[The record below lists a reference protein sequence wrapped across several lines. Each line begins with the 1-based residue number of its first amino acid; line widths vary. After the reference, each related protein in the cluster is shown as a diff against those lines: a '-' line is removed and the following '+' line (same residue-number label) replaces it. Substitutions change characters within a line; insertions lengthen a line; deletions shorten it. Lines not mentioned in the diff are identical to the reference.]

1 MGSKDA
7 IRRISRAACHN
18 CKLLRY
24 FRNPTSAIY
33 ISKLLPV
40 SSPVPCILLI
50 LTQPRIGQC
59 LFFLFIQSGKGQA
72 FVFHIIKQIHMKEDL
87 RISVIQSSLFWERRQ
102 DNLCH
107 FEGLVAKAAGKSDL
121 VVLPEMFTTGFSMN
135 PGRLA
140 EPMDGATMQAV
151 KEWARKFGLAV
162 AGSFIAEEGNH
173 YYNRAFF
180 AEPGGQLACYD
191 KRHLFSMAGEDKHY
205 TAGKQPL
212 VVSYKGWNIALFI
225 CYDLR
230 FPVWSRN
237 TGNRYDMAVYM
248 ANWPEARASV
258 WKPLLLARALE
269 NQAYVCGVNRTGVDG
284 KGFAY
289 RGGSVV
295 YSPKGETILDA
306 ADREEAVETAA
317 LSYAGLDTFR
327 TKFPVSND
335 ADTFHIG

>member
-1 MGSKDA
+1 
-7 IRRISRAACHN
+7 
-18 CKLLRY
+18 
-24 FRNPTSAIY
+24 
-33 ISKLLPV
+33 
-40 SSPVPCILLI
+40 
-50 LTQPRIGQC
+50 
-59 LFFLFIQSGKGQA
+59 
-72 FVFHIIKQIHMKEDL
+72 
-87 RISVIQSSLFWERRQ
+87 
-102 DNLCH
+102 
-107 FEGLVAKAAGKSDL
+107 
-121 VVLPEMFTTGFSMN
+121 
-135 PGRLA
+135 
-140 EPMDGATMQAV
+140 
-151 KEWARKFGLAV
+151 
-162 AGSFIAEEGNH
+162 
-173 YYNRAFF
+173 
-180 AEPGGQLACYD
+180 
-191 KRHLFSMAGEDKHY
+191 MAGEDKHY

>member
-1 MGSKDA
+1 MPVLLVHSKRQGTGICFSYHKAD
-7 IRRISRAACHN
+7 SH
-18 CKLLRY
+18 
-24 FRNPTSAIY
+24 
-33 ISKLLPV
+33 
-40 SSPVPCILLI
+40 
-50 LTQPRIGQC
+50 
-59 LFFLFIQSGKGQA
+59 
-72 FVFHIIKQIHMKEDL
+72 
-87 RISVIQSSLFWERRQ
+87 ERR
-102 DNLCH
+102 
-107 FEGLVAKAAGKSDL
+107 FK
-121 VVLPEMFTTGFSMN
+121 
-135 PGRLA
+135 
-140 EPMDGATMQAV
+140 
-151 KEWARKFGLAV
+151 
-162 AGSFIAEEGNH
+162 
-173 YYNRAFF
+173 
-180 AEPGGQLACYD
+180 D
-191 KRHLFSMAGEDKHY
+191 KRHTVFPVLGKATGQPLPFRGTGSGSGREERLGGLAGDVHHRLLHEPGAVGGADGRCHHAGGKRVGSQVRAGGRGKFHRGGGEPLLQPRLLRGTGRAAGLLRQKAPLLHGGEDKHY